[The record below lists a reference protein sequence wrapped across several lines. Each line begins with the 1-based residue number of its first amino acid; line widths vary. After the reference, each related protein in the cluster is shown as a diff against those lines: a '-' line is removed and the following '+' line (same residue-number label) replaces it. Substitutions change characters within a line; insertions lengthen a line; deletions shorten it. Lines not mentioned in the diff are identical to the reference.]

1 MVVNFLPPSW
11 LLTAEERERVLV
23 CRWGGWHRELASV
36 LHATANG
43 QEECLPSL
51 HSALSFLPFSLSL
64 SLLSFV
70 LALTDIQIVFPTP
83 SFLNYLFIC
92 LCTLL
97 FSYLPLCKQNITKT
111 QLAKFSIFQKHSRC
125 TAVFTTTTKKNPV
138 QLIIIKLNN
147 VSLSLIMSHFKLFLT
162 VTHSLLL
169 SLSHFLMTLQWCEDF
184 QHVLLPAWYF
194 AL

>member
-1 MVVNFLPPSW
+1 MGWLAQGASICPPS
-11 LLTAEERERVLV
+11 
-23 CRWGGWHRELASV
+23 
-36 LHATANG
+36 
-43 QEECLPSL
+43 
-51 HSALSFLPFSLSL
+51 HSQRTRGVSPFSSLCLEFSAYLSL

-147 VSLSLIMSHFKLFLT
+147 VSFQTLSNSNSLT
-162 VTHSLLL
+162 FAL